1 MFLSKLLV
9 RIRGELLNLRERI
22 AEKEGLRL
30 KAEDLPDRIEG
41 EMGDSVQGTC
51 GQDTSP
57 KTTLSPEKTGDLEKE
72 FNELLEQKK
81 ADKSPTSD
89 QSSGNPRTLG

>member
-9 RIRGELLNLRERI
+9 RIRGELLNLRERF

-30 KAEDLPDRIEG
+30 KAEDLPDRVEG
-41 EMGDSVQGTC
+41 GMGDSIQGMC

-57 KTTLSPEKTGDLEKE
+57 KTTLSPEKIGDLEKE

-81 ADKSPTSD
+81 ADQSPASD
-89 QSSGNPRTLG
+89 QSPSNPRTLG